1 MESEGRPL
9 LAPGWLPAKVA
20 VGGWLG
26 GVLLLGQNELA
37 SFSDMQ
43 NVLLPFVQQNDLTL
57 SLHKVYGLNPPPV

>member
-1 MESEGRPL
+1 MGSGGRPL
-9 LAPGWLPAKVA
+9 FAPGWLPAKVD

-37 SFSDMQ
+37 GFCDTQ
-43 NVLLPFVQQNDLTL
+43 DVLLPFMQQNDLTL